1 MIYALKVVN
10 GQERVVV
17 EMFYNEV
24 RKMEE
29 QGKSKGI
36 YSVLYAP
43 TQKGYIF
50 VETEKGNY
58 RVINEIAKMIPKA
71 KKVVGGAHPGE
82 VTIEEIENII
92 FPKKVITSLN
102 KGDYVEVISGAFKGE
117 KARVVKINKEKN
129 EVTVELVEA
138 AVPIPVTFSGSDLI
152 LIKEDEE
159 KKKE

>member
-10 GQERVVV
+10 GQERVVA

-58 RVINEIAKMIPKA
+58 RVIEEIAKIIPKTKRLA
-71 KKVVGGAHPGE
+71 GRPHPGE
-82 VTIEEIENII
+82 ISIEEIENII
-92 FPKKVITSLN
+92 FPKKVVASLN
-102 KGDYVEVISGAFKGE
+102 RGDFVEIISGAFKGE
-117 KARVVKINKEKN
+117 KARVVKVNKEKN

-152 LIKEDEE
+152 LIKEDEN
-159 KKKE
+159 KK